1 MKANIQLID
10 VVKLDTFD
18 NQTYEAH
25 IRCLHPEDGKALV
38 AIMENRSSINGFEV
52 KGSPTWK
59 RAARI
64 EEVMGEGGVQKEY
77 AVSQDLYIA
86 FKASD
91 DDDVT
96 NMTNLLWD
104 IDSVIK

>member
-18 NQTYEAH
+18 GQTYEAH
-25 IRCLHPEDGKALV
+25 IRCLNPEDGKVLV

-52 KGSPTWK
+52 KGYHWK
-59 RAARI
+59 PAARI
-64 EEVMGEGGVQKEY
+64 EDVLGEDGVHPEY
-77 AVSQDLYIA
+77 KMSKDLFLT
-86 FKASD
+86 FKAMD
-91 DDDVT
+91 DDDST

>member
-18 NQTYEAH
+18 GQTYEAH
-25 IRCLHPEDGKALV
+25 ISCLNPEDGKSLV
-38 AIMENRSSINGFEV
+38 AIMENRSSINGFDL
-52 KGSPTWK
+52 KGFHHK
-59 RAARI
+59 FVARI

-77 AVSQDLYIA
+77 KLSRDLYLT

-96 NMTNLLWD
+96 NMSNLLWD

>member
-18 NQTYEAH
+18 GQTYEAH
-25 IRCLHPEDGKALV
+25 IRCLNPEDGKALV
-38 AIMENRSSINGFEV
+38 AIMENRSSINGFDL
-52 KGSPTWK
+52 KGFHHK
-59 RAARI
+59 FVARI

-77 AVSQDLYIA
+77 KLSRDLYLT

-96 NMTNLLWD
+96 NMANLLWD

>member
-18 NQTYEAH
+18 GQTYEAH
-25 IRCLHPEDGKALV
+25 IRCLNPEDGKALV
-38 AIMENRSSINGFEV
+38 AIMENRSSINGFEA
-52 KGSPTWK
+52 KGYHWK
-59 RAARI
+59 PAARI
-64 EEVMGEGGVQKEY
+64 EDVMGEGGVQKEY

-86 FKASD
+86 FKGSD

>member
-25 IRCLHPEDGKALV
+25 VRCLNPEDARSLV
-38 AIMENRSSINGFEV
+38 SIMENRSSINGFDL
-52 KGSPTWK
+52 KGFHYK
-59 RAARI
+59 FVARI
-64 EEVMGEGGVQKEY
+64 EEVLGEDGVRKEY
-77 AVSQDLYIA
+77 KLSRDLYLT
-86 FKASD
+86 FKSLEEND
-91 DDDVT
+91 SL